1 MKQNI
6 LAFFISILLVFVA
19 WNCSETPSEPK
30 PLPNN
35 AAGAFYPLISP
46 TNEFLIFPD
55 NSVTDLAGNP
65 IGVFSNDGN
74 IVSSEGV
81 ILTSGID
88 KSTLTAI
95 TPATFLI
102 LPDGTVTDFNG
113 TPIGAMDVSTGY
125 IVLPNGAVYSGSG
138 DLLIPPTILSS
149 AEIPLSSTT
158 DPLSSGVVIP
168 TSSASLPNSSA
179 VVPFSS
185 SWTQPTSSWTQP
197 TSSYTPPSSSSAPK
211 SSSSVAK
218 SSSSQTGQNPNIKVI
233 QGGKSGSGYATRYW
247 DSCKPHCA
255 WEGKGGPVARTCQR
269 DGTTRAGSGES
280 SVCDNGSAGTCF
292 DQIPI
297 VVNTDYA
304 YAFAATPGG
313 GNDCG
318 KCYMLTFKGTGA
330 DATNTPTDDAHR
342 SIKGKKLIVM
352 STNIGYDVSHN
363 QFDLMIPGGGP
374 GAFNGC
380 AQMGISCAGA
390 QYGGFL
396 TECNYKK
403 DCLINM
409 CNQEYGNKPSLKEGC
424 LFLANWMNAANNPE
438 VDYVEVECPSE
449 LTAKY

>member
-35 AAGAFYPLISP
+35 AAGTFYPLLSP
-46 TNEFLIFPD
+46 ENDFFIFPD

-65 IGVFSNDGN
+65 IGVFSNDGS
-74 IVSSEGV
+74 IISSQGV
-81 ILTSGID
+81 VLVSGID
-88 KSTLTAI
+88 KSTLNAFA
-95 TPATFLI
+95 PAGFLI
-102 LPDGTVTDFNG
+102 LPDCSVTDLNG
-113 TPIGAMDVSTGY
+113 NYIGAMDVSTGN

-197 TSSYTPPSSSSAPK
+197 TSSWTQPTSSYTPPSSSSAPK

-218 SSSSQTGQNPNIKVI
+218 SSGSQTGQNPNIKVI
-233 QGGKSGSGYATRYW
+233 QDGKSGSGYATRYW

-255 WEGKGGPVARTCQR
+255 WEGKGGPVARTCKT
-269 DGTTRAGSGES
+269 DGVTQAGSGEL
-280 SVCDNGSAGTCF
+280 SVCDNGGSAGTCF

-313 GNDCG
+313 ENNCG

-330 DATNTPTDDAHR
+330 AATNTPTDDAHR

-352 STNIGYDVSHN
+352 STNIGHDVSHN

-380 AQMGISCAGA
+380 AQMGISCNGA

-396 TECNYKK
+396 TTCKYKE
-403 DCLINM
+403 D
-409 CNQEYGNKPSLKEGC
+409 
-424 LFLANWMNAANNPE
+424 
-438 VDYVEVECPSE
+438 
-449 LTAKY
+449 

>member
-88 KSTLTAI
+88 KSKLTAI

-113 TPIGAMDVSTGY
+113 TPIGAMDVSTGL

-138 DLLIPPTILSS
+138 ALLIPPTILSS
-149 AEIPLSSTT
+149 AEVPLSSAL
-158 DPLSSGVVIP
+158 DPLSSGIVI
-168 TSSASLPNSSA
+168 PNSSA
-179 VVPFSS
+179 SFPISSGVVQFSS
-185 SWTQPTSSWTQP
+185 SSQFVPPNSSSNWVPP
-197 TSSYTPPSSSSAPK
+197 TSSYTAPSSSSVPK
-211 SSSSVAK
+211 SSSSVIP
-218 SSSSQTGQNPNIKVI
+218 SSSSQSQTPNIKIVS
-233 QGGKSGSGYATRYW
+233 GGKSGSGYATRYW

-280 SVCDNGSAGTCF
+280 SVCDDGSAGTCF

-330 DATNTPTDDAHR
+330 AATNTPTDDAHR

-352 STNIGYDVSHN
+352 STNIGHDVSQG

-380 AQMGISCAGA
+380 SQMGISCAGA

-396 TECNYKK
+396 TTCSYKK

-409 CNQEYGNKPSLKEGC
+409 CNQEYGDKPSLKEGC

-438 VDYVEVECPSE
+438 VD
-449 LTAKY
+449 